1 MKEFNTF
8 LKEEFGSKID
18 YNASHQK
25 QQELEILM
33 RSFFKTHGNPYNL
46 EGTVDNT
53 LEKYDYN
60 PEQCVFKFIITDRKN
75 NVPGQRIDS
84 TLKEFL
90 SFLSSKTGNNKFE
103 RMQIKHSLTQEKQD
117 CSYVNILVSDFL
129 NPDDLVI
136 ADTPRVERDPVNI
149 KFWTHV
155 GVDTLTAKKL
165 DTFMKNSNITIK
177 RLENSIPG
185 SSSVKEHFKNILKT
199 SFTSKEIIDE
209 ILCLLLPTVNK
220 NDFTFSLRD
229 VINKFNTSEVGSFV
243 GFFREFEA
251 GPYFAIKADENNF
264 IFRDKEKA
272 YLVDVNTQLKV
283 ETNIKEYNTLLDKT
297 QTKLGIK

>member
-117 CSYVNILVSDFL
+117 CSYVNILVADFL

-209 ILCLLLPTVNK
+209 IFCLLLPTVNK

-251 GPYFAIKADENNF
+251 GPYFAIKADGNNF